1 MKKGKKYI
9 WLLFVLLW
17 VLCLSGC
24 GKKQLMVR
32 TELTLLE
39 DRSGSR
45 QMGIEIRKS
54 DFENVFSGVNTE
66 EFNSCISEGCPTQL
80 TMVRE
85 EEEGIY
91 RYLITMQFSSLE
103 EYRTM
108 ASEVIGKEVEISFFQ
123 PESVFA
129 DGIRYEENFTS
140 VDMLGWLKEILVTN
154 GYLDEETVSDLFAD
168 GETALT
174 YGDRNYKSDG
184 KPIVIDDMTVTP
196 VERIDILTN
205 YMQNKSCSRQIIFT
219 FFKESMNRNGDAIQ
233 SYLLKK
239 TPESAVGEWSESG
252 DRKMYSITAPSMSA
266 ATLNEFMTTLFS
278 DTETFVSEK
287 PLQKT
292 GIFTASC
299 EWSEVIDASAFTYD
313 DSETLA
319 LGYYVQWEDGMELAV
334 RRQNAQDNLELEE
347 SDRYGGYKTVLEK
360 EIGKES
366 LVTSISANY
375 TVDRIEVNTVFD
387 SADIIT
393 REITLCFQM
402 NPDQED
408 LERIR
413 RNILQRAS
421 GYADVNIGEQREDQ
435 KTSIQ
440 IVQKGNMNDI
450 NEGYLQIFG
459 VQGQMSHE
467 TDGEL
472 MAIRHDGHL
481 VDVMD
486 FTKFIENDAQKT
498 LLVYHLELPYRE
510 RIIEDSVLSTV
521 DSRGGTQKNSGN
533 RYDAEIPGAYL
544 SLTLGSKV
552 WNSDGLKL
560 LLIII
565 AFVVF
570 VILVIVMADVI
581 RRMLERMKNGVEG
594 FNSSF
599 GGNDQQ
605 MEKFPDETKERKG
618 GILKKLLGLLI
629 ILRTPKAVLYEEER
643 YFDDNLDEESYF
655 GDIEEENDGKHT
667 PGSSDD
673 AEYDTYDF
681 EQDEISEQMDDFGA
695 DELPE
700 HVDDFGADELPDT
713 MDDFGLDE
721 LSESMDDFGADELPE
736 HMDDFGADELPD
748 TMDDFELD
756 EMPKS
761 EEDFGMDE
769 EWDVDTDF
777 DPEQLREDFERYK
790 TDEFDDDFGPDEMMG
805 FDTGWKK

>member
-9 WLLFVLLW
+9 WLLLILLL
-17 VLCLSGC
+17 VMCLSGC
-24 GKKQLMVR
+24 GKRQLMVR

-39 DRSGSR
+39 DGSGSR
-45 QMGIEIRKS
+45 QMVIEIRKS

-66 EFNSCISEGCPTQL
+66 EFNSCISDGCPSQL

-85 EEEGIY
+85 EEEGVF
-91 RYLITMQFSSLE
+91 RYLITMQFSSME
-103 EYRTM
+103 EYQKM

-140 VDMLGWLKEILVTN
+140 VDMLGWLKELLVTN
-154 GYLDEETVSDLFAD
+154 GYLDEETASDLFAD

-219 FFKESMNRNGDAIQ
+219 FSRESMNQNGDAIQ

-252 DRKMYSITAPSMSA
+252 DRQMYSITAPVMSA
-266 ATLNEFMTTLFS
+266 AALNEFMTTLFY

-313 DSETLA
+313 NSETVA

-334 RRQNAQDNLELEE
+334 RRQNAQDNLKLEE

-375 TVDRIEVNTVFD
+375 IVDRIEVNTVFD

-393 REITLCFQM
+393 REIALCFQM

-421 GYADVNIGEQREDQ
+421 GYADVNIGEKREDQ

-440 IVQKGNMNDI
+440 IVQKGNMDDI

-467 TDGEL
+467 TDGDL

-481 VDVMD
+481 VDLMD

-498 LLVYHLELPYRE
+498 ILVYHLELPYRE
-510 RIIEDSVLSTV
+510 RIIEDSVSSTV
-521 DSRGGTQKNSGN
+521 DSREGTQKSSGN
-533 RYDAEIPGAYL
+533 TYDAEIQGAYL

-560 LLIII
+560 LLIIV

-570 VILVIVMADVI
+570 VVLVIVMADVI

-629 ILRTPKAVLYEEER
+629 ILRTPKAVLYEEEQ
-643 YFDDNLDEESYF
+643 YIDDNLDEDSYF
-655 GDIEEENDGKHT
+655 GDIEEKNYEEKSAESPDHT
-667 PGSSDD
+667 
-673 AEYDTYDF
+673 EYDTYDF
-681 EQDEISEQMDDFGA
+681 EQDEI
-695 DELPE
+695 PE
-700 HVDDFGADELPDT
+700 N

-721 LSESMDDFGADELPE
+721 MPESMDDFGQDEIPE
-736 HMDDFGADELPD
+736 SMDNFGQDEMSENMDDFGLNEMPENMDDLRQDE
-748 TMDDFELD
+748 MSEAMNDFELD
-756 EMPKS
+756 EMPES
-761 EEDFGMDE
+761 EENFGMDGE
-769 EWDVDTDF
+769 LKPHKDF
-777 DPEQLREDFERYK
+777 DPEQLRKDYEVYK
-790 TDEFDDDFGPDEMMG
+790 IDEFDDDF
-805 FDTGWKK
+805 